1 MKTVTPMGGLK
12 PRHAG
17 NARSVKLAFTR
28 GAAGAAHGLGGGKT
42 KSYRKQIEEAATISQ
57 WGEIVDEPSLLPV
70 ITAYLRAALLSA
82 EPILKKK
89 PAAQAAEMR
98 SQITVEAIDQV
109 LNQRSS
115 SSSSSSSPPPR
126 ADPNETYEE
135 TYEETEAPPSQTTA
149 GKAQVRGHLARVA
162 GDAAET
168 RREDVKEFL
177 RAEKRN
183 AELAEAKAITGRSPG
198 DAAVKRIG
206 LILETLPA
214 AAQRF
219 LTGMVTKWPTV
230 FTLNPSW
237 VGRITRDVRAA
248 HLYPP
253 RGSNPQEFLD
263 SVIEDLAEMLAK
275 EEDRESHSSSA
286 SRMRSV
292 GRRRGALQRSPIA
305 QPGGIDFDLYEETR
319 AGFVHPKSS
328 DRTAPGYHTYSGGPY
343 VDNTYAIDYDAS
355 ATSLSAPMPHTNY
368 ATPEQRLQ
376 AAEAVSA
383 ARSKARKIRRKKAC
397 GSCGR
402 SGGACPT
409 GGACP
414 APVRLGGRSGK
425 SNNSGSGLRRGIR

>member
-1 MKTVTPMGGLK
+1 MPMKTVTPLGGPK
-12 PRHAG
+12 PHHPG
-17 NARSVKLAFTR
+17 HARSVKLAFTR
-28 GAAGAAHGLGGGKT
+28 GAAGAAHGLGGGR

-57 WGEIVDEPSLLPV
+57 WGEIVDEPTLLPV
-70 ITAYLRAALLSA
+70 ITAYLKAALLRA
-82 EPILKKK
+82 EPILSRK

-135 TYEETEAPPSQTTA
+135 TYEEREPPPSQTTA

-177 RAEKRN
+177 RAEKRK
-183 AELAEAKAITGRSPG
+183 AELAEANAMTGRTSG

-219 LTGMVTKWPTV
+219 LSGMVTKWPTV

-237 VGRITRDVRAA
+237 VGRVTRDVRAA

-253 RGSNPQEFLD
+253 RGSNPQEYLD
-263 SVIEDLAEMLAK
+263 SVIEDLAEMLTK
-275 EEDRESHSSSA
+275 EEDRESHPSSA

-292 GRRRGALQRSPIA
+292 GRRRGTLQRTPIA

-355 ATSLSAPMPHTNY
+355 ATSLSAPMPHVNY

-376 AAEAVSA
+376 MAEV
-383 ARSKARKIRRKKAC
+383 RSGRRKAGDKRKTPKHIPLASST
-397 GSCGR
+397 GS
-402 SGGACPT
+402 GA
-409 GGACP
+409 ALR
-414 APVRLGGRSGK
+414 APCGGRSGK
-425 SNNSGSGLRRGIR
+425 TNNSGSGLRRGIR